1 VYEREAATLC
11 TITTAHD
18 CGLRLVYDTP
28 YLRSLRFT
36 APVPLA
42 AETVARIS
50 SLRLRRH
57 CGCRAGRVVKS
68 GRRPLPRLQSAGN
81 GAYVITGN
89 RPSPRLVRTDR
100 AFLVSVSVSRHTE
113 TTGRALT
120 FGCINIRSLSPSKLD
135 DLLDIARD
143 RRVDVL
149 LFCSLSLHCA

>member
-42 AETVARIS
+42 AETVARIY

-57 CGCRAGRVVKS
+57 RGCRAGRVVKS
-68 GRRPLPRLQSAGN
+68 SRRPLPRLQSAGN

-89 RPSPRLVRTDR
+89 RPSPRPVRTDDR
-100 AFLVSVSVSRHTE
+100 AFLVSVSVSRDTA
-113 TTGRALT
+113 ALS
-120 FGCINIRSLSPSKLD
+120 RL
-135 DLLDIARD
+135 A
-143 RRVDVL
+143 
-149 LFCSLSLHCA
+149 A